1 MIGGLRGRVMLVNI
15 AVIAWLFAIS
25 PVFAQVLPPPL
36 TPSAP
41 TSLSPQPPDTVVHA
55 PNLML
60 RWRQGGF
67 SATQPQPPNAQ
78 HFHICIYDT
87 SIAGQ
92 SCSTPTVQWVYAA
105 GATEIHRTAVNSP
118 FGQPISGA
126 YAYRFEPPSGTVP
139 FDRWFIWQIGA
150 CTSQALTSCRYS
162 AYGYLNLSTKNVT
175 ARGIAEQ
182 LTSTRIFAG
191 GEVQNNGSTASGTF
205 RTDLYIN
212 RALLDPSGVCATNLG
227 SSVVLPTDYVMTAT
241 GRSVQVQAG
250 NVPGAVGIT
259 RDGSLNWFAKAEA
272 YASVGMGM
280 TATTVSLEESLSGV
294 TLPAA
299 FLFTLVVNRPR
310 VGDPRITEY
319 DPADNVRVE
328 CHVVNP

>member
-1 MIGGLRGRVMLVNI
+1 MNQQLPNI
-15 AVIAWLFAIS
+15 AVIAGLLAIA

-55 PNLML
+55 PNLVL
-60 RWRQGGF
+60 RWRQGGL

-78 HFHICIYDT
+78 HFRICIYDT

-92 SCSTPTVQWVYAA
+92 SCSSPTVQWIYAA
-105 GATEIHRTAVNSP
+105 GAAEIHRTAVNSP
-118 FGQPISGA
+118 FGQPIPGA

-139 FDRWFIWQIGA
+139 FDRWFVWQIGA

-162 AYGYLNLSTKNVT
+162 VPGFLHLSTQNLT
-175 ARGIAEQ
+175 ATDIAEQ
-182 LTSTRIFAG
+182 LTSKRIFAG

-212 RALLDPSGVCATNLG
+212 RALLDPSGVCATNL
-227 SSVVLPTDYVMTAT
+227 SSAVVLPTDYVRTAT
-241 GRSVQVQAG
+241 GRSVPVQAG

-259 RDGSLNWFAKAEA
+259 RDGSLNWFAKAEG
-272 YASVGMGM
+272 YASVGIGM
-280 TATTVSLEESLSGV
+280 SATTVSLEESLSGV

-299 FLFTLVVNRPR
+299 FLFTVAVNYPS
-310 VGDPRITEY
+310 VGDPTVTEY
-319 DPADNVRVE
+319 DRSDNVRVE